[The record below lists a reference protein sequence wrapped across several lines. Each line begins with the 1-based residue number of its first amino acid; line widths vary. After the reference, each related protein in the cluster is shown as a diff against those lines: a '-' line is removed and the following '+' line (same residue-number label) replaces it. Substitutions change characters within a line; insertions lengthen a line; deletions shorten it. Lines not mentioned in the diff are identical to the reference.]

1 MHGFSTFETQEPT
14 LNNLLT
20 KIKVGKIQLPDFQ
33 RGWVWD
39 DNHIKSLLASIT
51 LAYPIGALMLLETGG
66 DGVRFKPRPVEGVKN
81 VLTAD
86 PEELILDG
94 QQRLTSLYL
103 SLISKEPVLT
113 TTDKKEKIKRYY
125 YLDMKKCLNPDIDR
139 LEAIVSVPEDK
150 KITSDFGRKVELDLS
165 TRSLEFKNSMFPL
178 NIIYD
183 LPKYYEWINEYRE
196 YYNHSSEISAFS
208 SKFEQEIFLV
218 FQQYEV
224 PVIRLTKETPK
235 EAVCQVFE
243 NVNTGGVS
251 LTVFELVTAT
261 FAAEDF
267 QLRQDWEK
275 RKALLYKYDVLRGID
290 ESAFLTSITLLA
302 SYKRHINTGTAV
314 GCKRKDVLKLT
325 LEEYKENVD
334 EIMDG
339 YFKAAKLLMREHIF
353 SRKDLPYQTQLI
365 PLSAICAFLGSSFDE
380 DYAKQ
385 KIIKWY
391 WCGVL
396 GEMYGG
402 ANETR
407 YALDISGLI
416 NWLKGGNE
424 PATVRDAT
432 FSPMRLLTL
441 QTRLSAAYK
450 GIMALMMKKGGND
463 FISGDQIEITN
474 YFGDNVDIHHIFPRK
489 YCIDMKYNKQKWNSI
504 INKTPLSYR
513 TNRILGGNRPS
524 KYISIIEDKHKVT
537 TDDLDKY
544 LESHLIAPQ
553 LIRED
558 NFHEFIRDRAIKI
571 LDIIEQAMG
580 KKVQGRDS
588 EEVVDVFGDILI

>member
-1 MHGFSTFETQEPT
+1 
-14 LNNLLT
+14 
-20 KIKVGKIQLPDFQ
+20 
-33 RGWVWD
+33 
-39 DNHIKSLLASIT
+39 
-51 LAYPIGALMLLETGG
+51 
-66 DGVRFKPRPVEGVKN
+66 
-81 VLTAD
+81 
-86 PEELILDG
+86 
-94 QQRLTSLYL
+94 
-103 SLISKEPVLT
+103 
-113 TTDKKEKIKRYY
+113 
-125 YLDMKKCLNPDIDR
+125 
-139 LEAIVSVPEDK
+139 
-150 KITSDFGRKVELDLS
+150 
-165 TRSLEFKNSMFPL
+165 
-178 NIIYD
+178 
-183 LPKYYEWINEYRE
+183 
-196 YYNHSSEISAFS
+196 
-208 SKFEQEIFLV
+208 
-218 FQQYEV
+218 
-224 PVIRLTKETPK
+224 
-235 EAVCQVFE
+235 
-243 NVNTGGVS
+243 
-251 LTVFELVTAT
+251 
-261 FAAEDF
+261 
-267 QLRQDWEK
+267 
-275 RKALLYKYDVLRGID
+275 
-290 ESAFLTSITLLA
+290 
-302 SYKRHINTGTAV
+302 
-314 GCKRKDVLKLT
+314 
-325 LEEYKENVD
+325 
-334 EIMDG
+334 MDG